1 MTWISETGKEYNLCL
16 IDTNIIS
23 EISKNKLGER
33 NKFFKHFL
41 ENSWAICITS
51 GSLFEI
57 RKSSQVYK
65 QFLEVFSIFPFF
77 VLKPFINL
85 FEEEKKVYETKEKLS
100 PIQLSISFANKNPK
114 LQLKGFMQELFSRN
128 EVIESEKMRR
138 IDETQVLNN
147 WLSRKKNF
155 NPESEPANSK
165 DADRYV
171 KEALIQTII
180 KLDIDLGS
188 NFISEKIEKKEEIEF
203 EKFQSVMIMLYSQYY
218 RLYDSGWKSAP
229 QEVTDIEIMAAV
241 PYMDVV
247 ITENFQ
253 AEILKKARNNYSSIS
268 ELEILKLRD
277 IRGWTL

>member
-1 MTWISETGKEYNLCL
+1 MTLISETGKEYNLCL

-41 ENSWAICITS
+41 ANSWAICITS

-57 RKSSQVYK
+57 RKNPQVYK
-65 QFLEVFSIFPFF
+65 QFLEVFSIFPFLF
-77 VLKPFINL
+77 LKPFINL
-85 FEEEKKVYETKEKLS
+85 FEEEKRVYETKEKLS

-114 LQLKGFMQELFSRN
+114 LQLKGFMQELFSNN

-138 IDETQVLNN
+138 IGETQVLNN
-147 WLSRKKNF
+147 WLSRIKNF
-155 NPESEPANSK
+155 NPELETANSK

-253 AEILKKARNNYSSIS
+253 AEILKKVRNIYSPIS
-268 ELEILKLRD
+268 KLEILTLRD

>member
-41 ENSWAICITS
+41 ANSWAICITS
-51 GSLFEI
+51 GMLFEL
-57 RKSSQVYK
+57 RKNTQVYK

-77 VLKPFINL
+77 ILKPFINL
-85 FEEEKKVYETKEKLS
+85 FEEEKKVYETKEKLI
-100 PIQLSISFANKNPK
+100 PIQIPISFANKNQK
-114 LQLKGFMQELFSRN
+114 LHLKRFMQELFSRK
-128 EVIESEKMRR
+128 EVIETEKMRR

-147 WLSRKKNF
+147 WLSRINNY
-155 NPESEPANSK
+155 NPESEEANSK
-165 DADRYV
+165 DANRYV

-180 KLDIDLGS
+180 KLDIDIGS
-188 NFISEKIEKKEEIEF
+188 NFIRKKIEKKEEIEF
-203 EKFQSVMIMLYSQYY
+203 EKFQLVMIMLYSQYY

-241 PYMDVV
+241 PYMEVV

-253 AEILKKARNNYSSIS
+253 AEILKKVRNGFSPIS
-268 ELEILKLRD
+268 ELEILTLRD